1 MAGSPRPLAANK
13 EPIGIGGGGSWA
25 LRPDRLLNRLRP
37 VPIRPVGV
45 EVWTDPFA
53 WISGSGG
60 GGMLAS
66 GLFAREIRGVP
77 VCPAAGSVSNINE
90 QTVVPRIERCLMV
103 DTFPVGLLQ

>member
-1 MAGSPRPLAANK
+1 
-13 EPIGIGGGGSWA
+13 
-25 LRPDRLLNRLRP
+25 
-37 VPIRPVGV
+37 
-45 EVWTDPFA
+45 
-53 WISGSGG
+53 
-60 GGMLAS
+60 MLAS